1 MSCEMPPRGST
12 AEVDALDAVAD
23 GGEHLVGY
31 RLQLV
36 AEHSYGQLV
45 AEDFHRV
52 ALLAGNVGHV
62 NHTYVHANVAH
73 VGSPLPVHQAVA
85 RAVAQVVMKQMTS
98 VSIILMF
105 PTLIASIFG
114 MNLISG
120 MENYWWGF
128 PLVIVLSF
136 IVTGVFYGLFRFKTW
151 I

>member
-1 MSCEMPPRGST
+1 M
-12 AEVDALDAVAD
+12 
-23 GGEHLVGY
+23 
-31 RLQLV
+31 
-36 AEHSYGQLV
+36 
-45 AEDFHRV
+45 
-52 ALLAGNVGHV
+52 
-62 NHTYVHANVAH
+62 
-73 VGSPLPVHQAVA
+73 A
-85 RAVAQVVMKQMTS
+85 RVMKQMTS

-136 IVTGVFYGLFRFKTW
+136 IVTGGFYGLFRFKTW